1 MIYVL
6 IAGALVAFILF
17 YFMMRKTTTPSPPI
31 IKEDKPATQE
41 PIKPV
46 RKSSKSNPSK
56 QKSSKPSAKEYI
68 DSYKNIQSGIIDF
81 DIKEN
86 YFSICCE
93 DSVIR
98 IYKTNSI
105 TDTKAKYIQGT
116 LSKNQPTALALSPN
130 GNIVYVAGSQDLQI
144 HPFKVEHSGS
154 KFTLEPDRPF
164 IQKHTLRISSLA
176 YTKNCLVSCGEEQ
189 DTMIYVWT
197 HTGEILTSFENKQL
211 KHKFMVM
218 SKDCRLFSIATWLGS
233 ARVFEF
239 IKSKKGENYNGI
251 HVVLELGGHSQGL
264 SSLNFT
270 PDGLMAVT
278 CGLDYQVRL
287 WNINVQFEYK
297 EHPVLLKSIK
307 LDNTKG
313 IPTYC
318 AVNNKRLVLAIENSI
333 YVYSVPDL
341 EIVTII
347 SNAHVHNINK
357 IDLVNNILVTCSKDT
372 KLMLWQI
379 D

>member
-1 MIYVL
+1 MIYL
-6 IAGALVAFILF
+6 ILAGALAAFIII
-17 YFMMRKTTTPSPPI
+17 YFTTRKAAVPSETH
-31 IKEDKPATQE
+31 IKEEKLAPQA

-56 QKSSKPSAKEYI
+56 AKSSKPSAKEYI
-68 DSYKNIQSGIIDF
+68 DSFKNIQSGIVDF

-98 IYKTNSI
+98 IYKTASI

-116 LSKNQPTALALSPN
+116 LQKNQPTALALSPS
-130 GNIVYVAGSQDLQI
+130 GNLVYVAGSQDLQI

-154 KFTLEPDRPF
+154 KFTLEAEKPF
-164 IQKHTLRISSLA
+164 APKHTLRISSLA

-197 HTGEILTSFENKQL
+197 HSGDILTSFENKQL

-264 SSLNFT
+264 SALNFT

-307 LDNTKG
+307 LDHTQGVPN
-313 IPTYC
+313 YC
-318 AVNNKRLVLAIENSI
+318 AVNSKRLVLAIENSI
-333 YVYSVPDL
+333 HVYSVPDL
-341 EIVTII
+341 ETVTVI
-347 SNAHVHNINK
+347 SNAHLHNINK
-357 IDLVNNILVTCSKDT
+357 IDLVNNVLVTCSKDT
-372 KLMLWQI
+372 RLMLWQV